1 MKWIERRRLEMV
13 IDNAVEDASKQMRRL
28 KGKDR
33 KSLQSELGDWFKG
46 SQKIDIDEVHWDD
59 HNNWW

>member
-1 MKWIERRRLEMV
+1 MKWIEGRRLEMV
-13 IDNAVEDASKQMRRL
+13 IDNAVDDATKQMRRL

-33 KSLQSELGDWFKG
+33 KVLQSELGDWFKG
-46 SQKIDIDEVHWDD
+46 SQKIDIDEVQWDD

>member
-1 MKWIERRRLEMV
+1 MV
-13 IDNAVEDASKQMRRL
+13 IDNAVDDAIKQMRRL

-33 KSLQSELGDWFKG
+33 KALQSELGDWFKG
-46 SQKIDIDEVHWDD
+46 SQKIDIDEVQWDD

>member
-1 MKWIERRRLEMV
+1 MKWIEGRRLEMV
-13 IDNAVEDASKQMRRL
+13 IDNAVDDAIKQMRRL

-33 KSLQSELGDWFKG
+33 KALQSELGDWFKG
-46 SQKIDIDEVHWDD
+46 SQKIDIDEVQWDD